1 MNLSEHM
8 DALTTS
14 LFQYARLGRSPLGT
28 MLSNLDEVLDGVLV
42 RLRPLIEEQK
52 VEIIRPQPLP
62 QMTCSPVRVGE
73 IFYNLISN
81 GIKYNENP
89 AKKITIR
96 CLSMNE
102 NEGVPVFMV
111 QDNGIGIDPQFQES
125 VFKIF
130 RRLHTHQEYG
140 GGTGAGLA
148 IVKKIVESHHGRIW
162 IESTS
167 GQGSNFYFTLQP
179 YS

>member
-1 MNLSEHM
+1 
-8 DALTTS
+8 
-14 LFQYARLGRSPLGT
+14 